1 MIIIGELNE
10 FIAKILEIID
20 IDSNKRFVRELERI
34 KSFPQT
40 KTVDFSNIDFSKM
53 SEEFWVIFFQLLKLL
68 TQLKDIKFSS
78 KLIIKK

>member
-20 IDSNKRFVRELERI
+20 IDSNKRFVGELERI